1 MKRKGLLFTIE
12 NKTDFT
18 LVLLGT
24 FALVDPSATQGSW
37 YNSQRWQSQFLTE
50 VLTQYLNNHSPF
62 WSKDFLQ
69 GLCLVCVCVCAQ
81 LCPTLCDPI
90 DCSPPRLLCL

>member
-1 MKRKGLLFTIE
+1 MTE

-24 FALVDPSATQGSW
+24 FALVDSATQGSW

-50 VLTQYLNNHSPF
+50 VPTQYLNNQSPF

-69 GLCLVCVCVCAQ
+69 GLCLISVCVSVCVCSVMSSS
-81 LCPTLCDPI
+81 L
-90 DCSPPRLLCL
+90 